1 MEFEDVSVNKLDNG
15 PLMRKVDCLQLNVP
29 DLDVALQFY
38 RDRLGHELAWR
49 TNTAAGLKMPETD
62 AEIVLQTERKE
73 MEVDL
78 LVDSADDAAVRFE
91 TAGGKIVVP
100 PFDIQIGRCV
110 VVQDPWG
117 NQLVLLDVS
126 KGPLATDA
134 SGNVITSSTSG
145 YAGISACPHPGH
157 PRPQ

>member
-15 PLMRKVDCLQLNVP
+15 PLMRKVDCLQLDVP

-134 SGNVITSSTSG
+134 GGNVITSTASG
-145 YAGISACPHPGH
+145 YPGFAPSPHPGH
-157 PRPQ
+157 ARPQ